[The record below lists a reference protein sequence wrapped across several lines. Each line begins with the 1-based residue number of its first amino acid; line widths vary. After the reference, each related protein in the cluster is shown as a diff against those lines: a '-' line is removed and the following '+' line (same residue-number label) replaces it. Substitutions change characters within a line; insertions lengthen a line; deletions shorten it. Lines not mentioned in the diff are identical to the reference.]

1 MRRTFEFRKDG
12 FKLYAECYKPIACLS
27 LEQKGKLLDLIF
39 KYQLGEEVTPDS
51 DVALAFGF
59 FVSRFEYDDEKYLA
73 TCNQNRENIKKR
85 WNTTEYDRIR
95 PNTNRTDRKID
106 RKTEEKGGLS
116 IGKDQGLSP
125 AVESAVL
132 GMRVARKEDLI

>member
-1 MRRTFEFRKDG
+1 M
-12 FKLYAECYKPIACLS
+12 
-27 LEQKGKLLDLIF
+27 
-39 KYQLGEEVTPDS
+39 
-51 DVALAFGF
+51 
-59 FVSRFEYDDEKYLA
+59 
-73 TCNQNRENIKKR
+73 
-85 WNTTEYDRIR
+85 EYDRIR